1 MKELLH
7 NEIFIFYAIL
17 AICFVIMYIPVIG
30 KYIRVLETMIH
41 EGGHVLMALLTGT
54 KIKKINLFS
63 NTSGETHIASAATFR
78 TILIGLMGYPF
89 SSLMAWVAFWAIT
102 NHYYQIFII
111 VLCVITLL
119 FLVFFIRNGFGV
131 FWAISF
137 ILINGY
143 LVYANKFT
151 IIKILS
157 VIYADILFL
166 SSLSSC
172 FIIVYLA
179 FKYPNKAGDAT
190 LINKVTHIPSQI
202 VAVFFLIVCSGVA
215 LMTVKD
221 FFPFLNNVLTNFF
234 NKI

>member
-1 MKELLH
+1 MKELLQ

-17 AICFVIMYIPVIG
+17 GICFVIMYIPVIG
-30 KYIRVLETMIH
+30 KYVRILETMIH
-41 EGGHVLMALLTGT
+41 EGGHVLMALITGT

-63 NTSGETHIASAATFR
+63 NTSGETHIASAGTFR

-89 SSLMAWVAFWAIT
+89 SSLMAWAAFWTVT

-119 FLVFFIRNGFGV
+119 FLLFFIRNGFGV

-137 ILINGY
+137 IITNGY
-143 LVYANKFT
+143 LIYVKKLT

-157 VIYADILFL
+157 GIYADILFL

-202 VAVFFLIVCSGVA
+202 VAVFFLIACSGIA